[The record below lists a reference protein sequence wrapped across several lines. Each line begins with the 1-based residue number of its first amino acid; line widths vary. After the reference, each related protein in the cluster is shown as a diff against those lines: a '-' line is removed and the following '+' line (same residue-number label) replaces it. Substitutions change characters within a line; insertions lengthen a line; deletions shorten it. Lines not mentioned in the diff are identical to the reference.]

1 MSGVTRLPAAGHLRM
16 PWRNGL
22 GSTLEIARDTPTTAT
37 DFGWR
42 VSLAD
47 VTQSGAFSP
56 FAGMTRIISVIE
68 GTGMSLHIDGVT
80 TPPLG
85 CWQPFVFS
93 GDAQVSCELL
103 DGPIRDFNLIY
114 RADRYAA
121 ELDWVSVDG
130 TWELDDSQPLILFC
144 AQGSLE
150 ILHEGARLGLQPLD
164 AAHVQPGPVPTGLAI
179 QGKAQLGVIRLR
191 ALAPKP

>member
-1 MSGVTRLPAAGHLRM
+1 M

-22 GSTLEIARDTPTTAT
+22 GSTLEIARDTATTAT

-68 GTGMSLHIDGVT
+68 GTGMRLHVDGEIT
-80 TPPLG
+80 APLG
-85 CWQPFVFS
+85 CWQAFVFS
-93 GDAQVSCELL
+93 GDAQVECELL

-121 ELDWVSVDG
+121 ELDWVAIDG
-130 TWELDDSQPLILFC
+130 AWELDDSRALLLFC
-144 AQGSLE
+144 AGGSLE
-150 ILHEGARLGLQPLD
+150 VRHEGTRLGLEPLD
-164 AAHVQPGPVPTGLAI
+164 ALHVSPGPSPTRLTI
-179 QGKAQLGVIRLR
+179 QGKAQLGVIRLN
-191 ALAPKP
+191 ALALQP

>member
-1 MSGVTRLPAAGHLRM
+1 MSRLTRLPAAEHQRM

-22 GSTLEIARDTPTTAT
+22 GSTLEIARDTPATAA

-42 VSLAD
+42 LSLAD

-68 GTGMSLHIDGVT
+68 GAGMRLQVDGEVS
-80 TPPLG
+80 PPLG
-85 CWQPFVFS
+85 RWQAFVFS
-93 GDAQVSCELL
+93 GDAQVECELL
-103 DGPIRDFNLIY
+103 AGPIRDFNLIY

-121 ELDWVSVDG
+121 ELDWVSIDG
-130 TWELDDSQPLILFC
+130 TWELDASPALLLFC
-144 AQGSLE
+144 AEGSLE
-150 ILHEGARLGLQPLD
+150 VRHEGACLGLEPLD
-164 AAHVQPGPVPTGLAI
+164 ALHVQPGPAPTELTI

-191 ALAPKP
+191 ALAL